1 VTRPGS
7 SARAEVRGLRPRPFV
22 ESGLPQVGW
31 AAVLI
36 GGAGFLAG
44 VVLRPD
50 DQPNLF
56 FDLWLYNLTYAGAA
70 VLCWQTRADG
80 RSRMGWRCTSAGLA
94 ITVLANV
101 CYTLVLA
108 PADDPPYPSVAD
120 AGYLAYYPL
129 AYLTVVLL
137 ARSRVSRFHPSMWL
151 DGLVAGL
158 GAAAVV
164 IVLALGPVLR
174 TTGGPVAV
182 VATNLAYPVADLV
195 LLVLLVG
202 VSAVLGVQMDRSL
215 LWLGAGLVAFF
226 AADVGFLILDSSGR
240 YAEGG
245 PLDLVWLAAVAAMAV
260 GARRRTTS
268 TAESALH
275 PDPADLDRVSWRV
288 LAVPGA
294 FHVVS
299 LALLVAG
306 WRYQIPLAAGVCAAG
321 CTLTASLRAALTFRE
336 IRDLAEARRQAL
348 TDELTG
354 VANRRGFHRACDAAL
369 GAAGSSSGGGG
380 GGGGRD
386 AETALLLLDLDGF
399 KDVNDSLGHHA
410 GDQLLVQ
417 VTERLRPVV
426 EPTGLLARLGGDEF
440 AMLLPR
446 STAAA
451 AVRVAE
457 AAHRAL
463 SAPFTVDTVRLHV
476 GGSIGVATAPDPA
489 PTRSDLLRH
498 ADIAMYQAKSAGT
511 GQVVTYTPGPHTA
524 TGERLRTI
532 EELRVA
538 LSRGQLLVH
547 LQPQIDLGTQEVVGA
562 EALVRWQHPSRGLLL
577 PAAFLGHAD
586 QAGLQ
591 RPLADAVVELSL
603 AAAAHWWALGLR
615 IPVSVNLSPANVTD
629 LDLPAKIAA
638 ALRRHDLP
646 PQALTVELTEGT
658 LMSDPDR
665 GRGVLARLRDSGV
678 GVSIDDY
685 GTGYS
690 SLTYLRDLPAD
701 ELKLDRSFTW
711 DLDAD
716 PRATAITRHT
726 TALAHALGLRLT
738 AEGIESAA
746 VADALRQL
754 GCDVGQGF
762 HFARPMPVAEFHV
775 WVAARR
781 PAAAQVPL
789 SRS

>member
-1 VTRPGS
+1 MNRPGV
-7 SARAEVRGLRPRPFV
+7 SAAPGGFVRQP
-22 ESGLPQVGW
+22 ESATARRLVQVGW
-31 AAVLI
+31 AAVLV
-36 GGAGFLAG
+36 GVLGFATG
-44 VVLRPD
+44 VVVRTD
-50 DQPNLF
+50 GITNLPY
-56 FDLWLYNLTYAGAA
+56 DLGFYNLTFFGSAL
-70 VLCWQTRADG
+70 LCWCARSPGRPQLAWRFASASLALTILGNGYHSLQTVRQGSPSFPSPGD
-80 RSRMGWRCTSAGLA
+80 LA
-94 ITVLANV
+94 L
-101 CYTLVLA
+101 L
-108 PADDPPYPSVAD
+108 SHF
-120 AGYLAYYPL
+120 PL
-129 AYLTVVLL
+129 AYLALIMF
-137 ARSRVSRFHPSMWL
+137 ARARVSRFIASMWL
-151 DGLVAGL
+151 DGLIAGL

-164 IVLALGPVLR
+164 IAIALGPALK
-174 TTGGPVAV
+174 TTADPAATVA
-182 VATNLAYPVADLV
+182 ANLAYPVSDVA

-202 VSAVLGVQMDRSL
+202 VGVILGVRLDRSM
-215 LWLGAGLVAFF
+215 LWLGAGLLMLF
-226 AADVGFLILDSSGR
+226 AADTGFLLLSWDGR
-240 YAEGG
+240 YRQGG
-245 PLDLVWLAAVAAMAV
+245 PLDLVWLGAVTAMAA
-260 GARRRTTS
+260 GARCRPNVLP
-268 TAESALH
+268 EVV
-275 PDPADLDRVSWRV
+275 DPADAGRVGWRV
-288 LAVPGA
+288 LAIPGS

-299 LALLVAG
+299 LGLLVAG
-306 WRYQIPLAAGVCAAG
+306 WRHQIPLAAGACAAG
-321 CTLTASLRAALTFRE
+321 CVLAASLRAALTFRE

-369 GAAGSSSGGGG
+369 GAASSGGGCG
-380 GGGGRD
+380 PGGRD

-399 KDVNDSLGHHA
+399 KDVNDSLGHHC

-417 VTERLRPVV
+417 VTQRLRPVV
-426 EPTGLLARLGGDEF
+426 EPAGVLARLGGDEF

-451 AVRVAE
+451 AVRLAQ

-511 GQVVTYTPGPHTA
+511 GQVVVYTPGPHTA

-538 LSRGQLLVH
+538 MAQGQLLVH
-547 LQPQIDLGTQEVVGA
+547 LQPQVDLGTQEVIGA

-577 PAAFLGHAD
+577 PAAFLSHAD

-603 AAAAHWWALGLR
+603 TAAAHWWALGLR

-629 LDLPAKIAA
+629 LDLPTKITA

-690 SLTYLRDLPAD
+690 SLAYLRDLPAD
-701 ELKLDRSFTW
+701 ELKLDRSFTC

-726 TALAHALGLRLT
+726 TALAHALGLRLV
-738 AEGIESAA
+738 AEGIESAE
-746 VADALRQL
+746 VADGLRRL

-762 HFARPMPVAEFHV
+762 HIARPMPVGEFHA
-775 WVAARR
+775 WAAARR
-781 PAAAQVPL
+781 PTAAPVPL